1 MNEIITKLNEIE
13 EKAGA
18 ILSDASSRRE
28 QLLMQLE
35 KDKREIDAKY
45 DWMEEEAVAQLGRK
59 LRDGAKAQ
67 LQELREKSLAAAEQL
82 DVAFEEQ
89 KEGLAEE
96 IVKRVTG

>member
-18 ILSDASSRRE
+18 ILSDAGSRKE
-28 QLLMQLE
+28 QLMMQLE

-45 DWMEEEAVAQLGRK
+45 DRMEEEAVAQLGRQM
-59 LRDGAKAQ
+59 RDGARTQ
-67 LQELREKSLAAAEQL
+67 LEELREKSLAAAEQL
-82 DVAFEEQ
+82 EDTFEAQ
-89 KEGLAEE
+89 KESLAEE

>member
-18 ILSDASSRRE
+18 ILSDASSRKE
-28 QLLMQLE
+28 QLMTQLE

-45 DWMEEEAVAQLGRK
+45 DRMEEEAVAQLGGQ
-59 LRDGAKAQ
+59 LRDGARRK
-67 LQELREKSLAAAEQL
+67 LQELREKSQEEAEQL
-82 DVAFEEQ
+82 EHMFEAQ
-89 KEGLAEE
+89 KESLAEE